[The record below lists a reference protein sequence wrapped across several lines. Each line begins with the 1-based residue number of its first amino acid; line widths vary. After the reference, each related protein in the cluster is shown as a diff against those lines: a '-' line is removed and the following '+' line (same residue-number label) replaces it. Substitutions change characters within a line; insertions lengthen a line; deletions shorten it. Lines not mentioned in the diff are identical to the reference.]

1 MATGRPRRIAFPPAK
16 TYNPAVK
23 QKERGRISLV
33 IWILAGLIVVLGSAT
48 AAYAAHFRSH
58 ALPGV
63 TILGESVTGQSRDA
77 VVKSVSDRAAEV
89 TVNVNLDGKTSK
101 YSLDELGIEVDA
113 EATADAAFSNNHH
126 FGSQMQALYTD
137 RDVPIVIVADDS
149 VANAVVDQLIAETG
163 VPAHDAAVTLAE
175 DGRFTVTPAQAGRSV
190 DASTVVK
197 AATTAA
203 ETLTP
208 TTVELVTAEV
218 QPVISTEQAQS
229 VADAANALVAL
240 DINISGRIDS
250 HAPSAVQKANW
261 VSIPV
266 SEAGLAQPVLNDA
279 AITEWVTSAAQA
291 TELDAVNG
299 VRNVNSNG
307 TVVSTAKEGTKG
319 YKVNNAA
326 AIAEAVVVALHA
338 GQPYT
343 GTFTYDTVEPT
354 YETRVIAAGTE
365 NLVYQAAPGEKW
377 IDLNLGNNTVTA
389 YQGATVA
396 MGPAYIVPGMPGM
409 ETPTGTFH
417 VYLKYASQTM
427 RGTNLD
433 GTTYVAPDIP
443 WVTYFTGSIAFH
455 GAPWRDS
462 FGWSGP
468 GGSHGCVNMTLEG
481 SKFIYDWAPMGTVVV
496 SHY

>member
-1 MATGRPRRIAFPPAK
+1 M
-16 TYNPAVK
+16 K
-23 QKERGRISLV
+23 QKKLGRIGPVLWVLMGV
-33 IWILAGLIVVLGSAT
+33 IIILGSTT
-48 AAYAAHFRSH
+48 AAYAAHFSSH

-77 VVKSVSDRAAEV
+77 VVKSISDRAAEI
-89 TVNVNLDGKTSK
+89 TVDVKLDGKSTT
-101 YSLDELGIEVDA
+101 YTLNELGIEVDA
-113 EATADAAFSNNHH
+113 EATADAAFTDNAH
-126 FGSQMQALYTD
+126 FGSRLQALLNE
-137 RDVPIVIVADDS
+137 RDVAIVVVADDS
-149 VANAVVDQLIAETG
+149 KANAVVDQLIAETG
-163 VPAHDAAVTLAE
+163 VPAHDAAVTVSE
-175 DGRFTVTPAQAGRSV
+175 DGQFTVTPAQAGRSV
-190 DASTVVK
+190 DASSVVK
-197 AATTAA
+197 AATVAA
-203 ETLTP
+203 GTLTP
-208 TTVELVTAEV
+208 ATVELVTEEV

-229 VADAANALVAL
+229 VADAANALVML
-240 DINISGRIDS
+240 DINISGRVDS

-261 VSIPV
+261 LSIPV

-279 AITEWVTSAAQA
+279 AITEWVTSAGQA
-291 TELDAVNG
+291 TELDVVNG

-319 YKVNNAA
+319 YKVNNVA

-343 GTFTYDTVEPT
+343 GTLTYDTVEPT
-354 YETRVIAAGTE
+354 YENRVIAAGAE

-409 ETPTGTFH
+409 ETPTGTFN

-433 GTTYVAPDIP
+433 GTAYVAPDIP

>member
-1 MATGRPRRIAFPPAK
+1 M
-16 TYNPAVK
+16 K
-23 QKERGRISLV
+23 QKKLGRISPVLWVLMGVV
-33 IWILAGLIVVLGSAT
+33 IILGSAT
-48 AAYAAHFRSH
+48 AAYAAHFSSH

-77 VVKSVSDRAAEV
+77 VVKSISDRAAEV
-89 TVNVNLDGKTSK
+89 TVDVKLDGKSAK
-101 YSLDELGIEVDA
+101 YTLEELGIEVDA
-113 EATADAAFSNNHH
+113 EATADAAFTDNAH
-126 FGSQMQALYTD
+126 FGSRLQALLNE
-137 RDVPIVIVADDS
+137 RDVAIVIVADDS
-149 VANAVVDQLIAETG
+149 KANAVVDQLIAETG
-163 VPAHDAAVTLAE
+163 VPAHDAAVTVSD
-175 DGRFTVTPAQAGRSV
+175 DGQFTVTPSQAGRSV
-190 DASTVVK
+190 DASSVVK
-197 AATTAA
+197 AATVAA

-208 TTVELVTAEV
+208 ATVELVTEEV
-218 QPVISTEQAQS
+218 QPLISTEQAQS

-240 DINISGRIDS
+240 DINISGRVDA
-250 HAPSAVQKANW
+250 HAPSAALKASW
-261 VSIPV
+261 VSIPA
-266 SEAGLAQPVLNDA
+266 SETGLAQPVLDDA
-279 AITEWVTSAAQA
+279 AVAEWVNSTGLA
-291 TELDAVNG
+291 TELTAING
-299 VRNVNSNG
+299 VRNVNSDG
-307 TVVSTAKEGTKG
+307 IVVSTAKEGVRG

-326 AIAEAVVVALHA
+326 VIAEAVVAALHA
-338 GQPYT
+338 GQPYA
-343 GTFTYDTVEPT
+343 GSFTYDTVEPT
-354 YETRVIAAGTE
+354 YETRVIAVGAE

-396 MGPAYIVPGMPGM
+396 MGPTYIVPGMPGM
-409 ETPTGTFH
+409 ETPTGRFN

-433 GTTYVAPDIP
+433 GSSYVAPDVP

-468 GGSHGCVNMTLEG
+468 GGSHGCVNMTLDA